1 MGQRLMGIDGIRKG
15 RRSMFAKTIK
25 WGAIAALI
33 IGAFLHSTGE
43 YALFLQFVVVTASI
57 FVLAQAATMRRYV
70 WMALFL
76 VVACAFNPVFAVPFS
91 NYNFGIASAFA
102 TLLFFFSLEL
112 LNPKSRLSVAST
124 TDPVPGRE
132 LL

>member
-1 MGQRLMGIDGIRKG
+1 
-15 RRSMFAKTIK
+15 MFTKITK

-33 IGAFLHSTGE
+33 VGGFLHSTRE
-43 YALFLQFVVVTASI
+43 YALFLQFVIVTAS
-57 FVLAQAATMRRYV
+57 FVVLAQAATMRRYV
-70 WMALFL
+70 WTALFL
-76 VVACAFNPVFAVPFS
+76 VVACIFNPVFAIPFS
-91 NYNFGIASAFA
+91 HYNFGIASTFA

-124 TDPVPGRE
+124 SDPVPDRE

>member
-1 MGQRLMGIDGIRKG
+1 
-15 RRSMFAKTIK
+15 MFAKTIK
-25 WGAIAALI
+25 WSAIAALI
-33 IGAFLHSTGE
+33 TGALLHSTGE

-57 FVLAQAATMRRYV
+57 FVLAQAATRGRYV

-91 NYNFGIASAFA
+91 NYNFGIASALA

-112 LNPKSRLSVAST
+112 LNPKSGLLSVAST
-124 TDPVPGRE
+124 TDQVPGTESR
-132 LL
+132 

>member
-1 MGQRLMGIDGIRKG
+1 
-15 RRSMFAKTIK
+15 MFTKTIK
-25 WGAIAALI
+25 WSAIAALI
-33 IGAFLHSTGE
+33 VGAFLHSTRT

-76 VVACAFNPVFAVPFS
+76 AVACAFNPVFAVPFS
-91 NYNFGIASAFA
+91 NYNFGIASALA

-112 LNPKSRLSVAST
+112 LNPKSGLTVGST
-124 TDPVPGRE
+124 TGRVPGRE
-132 LL
+132 SL

>member
-1 MGQRLMGIDGIRKG
+1 MLTK
-15 RRSMFAKTIK
+15 AIK
-25 WGAIAALI
+25 WGAIAVLI
-33 IGAFLHSTGE
+33 VGVFLHSTRE
-43 YALFLQFVVVTASI
+43 YALFLEFVIVTASI
-57 FVLAQAATMRRYV
+57 FVVAQAATMRRYI

-76 VVACAFNPVFAVPFS
+76 VVACMFNPVFVIPLS

-124 TDPVPGRE
+124 TDRVPDGE
-132 LL
+132 SL

>member
-1 MGQRLMGIDGIRKG
+1 
-15 RRSMFAKTIK
+15 MFTKTIK

-33 IGAFLHSTGE
+33 VGAFLHSTRE
-43 YALFLQFVVVTASI
+43 YAPFLQFVIVTASI
-57 FVLAQAATMRRYV
+57 VVLAQAATLRRYV

-76 VVACAFNPVFAVPFS
+76 VVACVFNPVFAVPFS
-91 NYNFGIASAFA
+91 NYNFGIASTFA

-124 TDPVPGRE
+124 TDRVPDRE
-132 LL
+132 SL

>member
-1 MGQRLMGIDGIRKG
+1 
-15 RRSMFAKTIK
+15 MFIKTIK

-33 IGAFLHSTGE
+33 VGAFLHSTRE
-43 YALFLQFVVVTASI
+43 CALFLQLVVVTASI
-57 FVLAQAATMRRYV
+57 VVLAQAVTLRRYV

-76 VVACAFNPVFAVPFS
+76 VVACVFNPVFAVRFS

-112 LNPKSRLSVAST
+112 LNPRSRLSVAST
-124 TDPVPGRE
+124 TDRVPRRE
-132 LL
+132 SL